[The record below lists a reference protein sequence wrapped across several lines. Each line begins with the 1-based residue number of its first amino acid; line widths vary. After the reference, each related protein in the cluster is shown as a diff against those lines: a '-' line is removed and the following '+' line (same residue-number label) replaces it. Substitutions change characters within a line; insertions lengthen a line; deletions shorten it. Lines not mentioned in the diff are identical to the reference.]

1 MRDSKFYSK
10 HKSLL
15 GHDNPAVTI
24 VIRNRIRRLASLYIV
39 FPPRFFPDVPTLSS
53 VCNSCE
59 LLFTRT
65 NKRTTM
71 LEDENKSSEDRNP
84 NESATQPQNTET
96 SAVKERSEYFEK
108 LEKWL
113 QEAYVCQS
121 VAAMFPYYVM
131 STQMLNPT
139 TGVNPFQQ
147 VPSNAGFATASNVQ
161 ANADVNSPETN
172 EGLRLRRPQDTAG
185 IPRPPGAEGFE
196 YRIPPLWKRFFA
208 EFIDFMV
215 LFFLKLSITFIAVD
229 FFDFIDIERYD
240 LDMIQKNLRIDYEMA
255 LEMTSGILILELI
268 HRIIVCIF
276 EALWLQHGING
287 CIGGATPGKIVM
299 GLRVVQCRNVTPIER
314 PDGSDLVFITPGT
327 DLGFPLSLGR
337 SIVKNLILAF
347 LFPISFALFFFRFNR
362 TGYDLVCNSIV
373 IECPYRDRANN
384 RARQQQQ

>member
-15 GHDNPAVTI
+15 GHDNAAVTI

-39 FPPRFFPDVPTLSS
+39 FAPRFLPDDATLSS

-84 NESATQPQNTET
+84 NESATQPQNTQT

-172 EGLRLRRPQDTAG
+172 EGLRLRRPPDTAG
-185 IPRPPGAEGFE
+185 IPRPPGAEG
-196 YRIPPLWKRFFA
+196 RR
-208 EFIDFMV
+208 
-215 LFFLKLSITFIAVD
+215 
-229 FFDFIDIERYD
+229 DIERYD